1 MHDIGFPGTF
11 EKQYCLSFPP
21 FSTHDRGTFSTLGE
35 KKVQHRKER
44 SLIAKETRSP
54 LWARRKTFRC
64 SYFLKMIYCSNY
76 ALVLFKS
83 SQENEVIST
92 LDFFFPS
99 PLSFQ
104 FNYCS
109 EVCNGKNGGS
119 EQGFQLESFQICP
132 WINDGTQTSD
142 HGLQRG
148 RFFI

>member
-44 SLIAKETRSP
+44 SLIAKETRSL

-92 LDFFFPS
+92 LDFFFPLHCHS
-99 PLSFQ
+99 NLIIARKSVMERTGAPSRVSSLSL
-104 FNYCS
+104 S
-109 EVCNGKNGGS
+109 KSVPG
-119 EQGFQLESFQICP
+119 
-132 WINDGTQTSD
+132 
-142 HGLQRG
+142 
-148 RFFI
+148 